1 MCPNSISV
9 GAVMDIILFGNQ
21 KEIGLQKFLIEHLI
35 KRYDLT
41 AINGSSLLSSGR
53 SSDILLLETDSL
65 RCVNSRSC
73 LIILKNK
80 ANLGALRNIQGNVNV
95 LVNSGNQRQ
104 VEAVARLGLPA
115 ITCGMSHKDTLT
127 FSSIGADSSVI
138 SLQRPID
145 LGGGNIREPLELPI
159 QHSSPFEHFPLFC
172 LAAVRILM
180 DDTDNLKLEL

>member
-1 MCPNSISV
+1 
-9 GAVMDIILFGNQ
+9 MDIILFGNQ

-35 KRYDLT
+35 QRYELT

-65 RCVNSRSC
+65 RCVNSQNC

-80 ANLGALRNIQGNVNV
+80 ANLGALRNIQGHVNV
-95 LVNSGNQRQ
+95 LVNSGNPRQ

-127 FSSIGADSSVI
+127 FSSIGAERSVI
-138 SLQRPID
+138 SLQRPVD

-159 QHSSPFEHFPLFC
+159 RHTAPFEQYPLLC
-172 LAAVRILM
+172 LAAVCIFLDGSEEM
-180 DDTDNLKLEL
+180 KLVF